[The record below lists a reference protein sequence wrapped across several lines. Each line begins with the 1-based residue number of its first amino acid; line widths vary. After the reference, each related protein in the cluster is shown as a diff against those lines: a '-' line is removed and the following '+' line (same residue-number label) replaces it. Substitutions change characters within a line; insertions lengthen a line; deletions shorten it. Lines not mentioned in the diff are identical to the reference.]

1 MLWIKSNKKLLRS
14 LITTAEIVRKKLENL
29 GISSQAGLAVTG
41 GYTGELHNSNIRV
54 TDEQLAYVEPAKIF
68 ALMAYRLLKNG
79 AAEAKKT
86 MAGFK
91 PTMDK
96 EEYFRF
102 MEEMNRKEIYPGKTE

>member
-1 MLWIKSNKKLLRS
+1 MPPVTYRNRDYHEAGS
-14 LITTAEIVRKKLENL
+14 TDFGEV
-29 GISSQAGLAVTG
+29 SSILPLYQFRTG

-102 MEEMNRKEIYPGKTE
+102 MEEMNRKEIYPGKTD